1 MSKALSSWNIAL
13 TLATASLLALHTG
26 GMAMAQGT
34 APPRDLHLVGDHWT
48 AWNPPAE
55 GPEGA
60 QSYVIQ
66 QGDSLW
72 SIAGQLLGDPYR
84 WPVIWE
90 QNQYILDSH
99 WIYPG
104 DMLFVSGVDLAGVVG
119 DGSAVAPPLD
129 QDGDTSQYADT
140 SEGFDDGSEGTLE
153 GDGGIGDG
161 EIFGLKNP
169 GDNNAPVALGYES
182 DIYCTAYVGDQAEEF
197 AFSITGSEY
206 DQLTPKLSIGE
217 EDDLS
222 GKFGKAVTEK
232 FGLGLGD
239 IVYLDGG
246 RADGLSAG
254 ELLTAVQNLGPIKH
268 PATKD
273 LLGRLNAYKG
283 RIRVLSVQDET
294 AIGEIVQLC
303 SPFPVGTQLKFF
315 EPEPVPLRRLT
326 PLRPLNYPS
335 SAEEVEQGPMI
346 IYPVDNLITGSTLIT
361 LGSGSLVLI
370 DHGSAEEATPGD
382 IYTIYRS
389 NREGLPPIVLGE
401 LGVLSVFENASLA
414 RILRSRYAIYTG
426 DHLVLK

>member
-1 MSKALSSWNIAL
+1 MSKALRSWKVAL
-13 TLATASLLALHTG
+13 TLAAAGLLALPTG
-26 GMAMAQGT
+26 DVAMAQGT
-34 APPRDLHLVGDHWT
+34 APPSDLHLVGDHWT

-60 QSYVIQ
+60 QSYIIQ

-72 SIAGQLLGDPYR
+72 GIAGQLLGDPYR

-104 DMLFVSGVDLAGVVG
+104 DVLFVSGVDMAGTVG

-129 QDGDTSQYADT
+129 EDGDASQYTDT
-140 SEGFDDGSEGTLE
+140 SEGDGALE

-161 EIFGLKNP
+161 DIFGLKSP
-169 GDNNAPVALGYES
+169 GDNNAPIPLGYES
-182 DIYCTAYVGDQAEEF
+182 DIYCTAYVGDPAEEF
-197 AFSITGSEY
+197 AFSVTGSEFE
-206 DQLTPKLSIGE
+206 QLTPRLSIGE

-232 FGLGLGD
+232 YGLGLGD

-254 ELLTAVQNLGPIKH
+254 ELLTAVENLGPIKH
-268 PATKD
+268 PATKN

-283 RIRVLSVQDET
+283 RVRVLSVQDET
-294 AIGEIVQLC
+294 AIGEIIQLC
-303 SPFPVGTQLKFF
+303 SPFPVGTALKFF

-326 PLRPLNYPS
+326 PLRPVNYPS
-335 SAEEVEQGPMI
+335 SAEEVSQGPMI
-346 IYPVDNLITGSTLIT
+346 IYPVDNLITESALIT

-370 DHGSAEEATPGD
+370 DHGSADEVTPGD
-382 IYTIYRS
+382 VYTIYRS
-389 NREGLPPIVLGE
+389 NRQDLPPIVLGE
-401 LGVLSVFENASLA
+401 LGILSVFEKASLA